1 MDIVSNEKVNFNS
14 LEQNIY
20 KKMME
25 LGRKLIQDELRIIDK
40 LILDNRDSDLF
51 KPKDFQPTTIK
62 SRLGEIPIARRRYK
76 MKINGT
82 IKYVYLL
89 DELLEINEFGEYSQ
103 SVVEMITREITKKSY
118 RETAKTISED
128 TDSYI
133 SYTAVRNI
141 VLALGKK
148 IKKLEEEKI
157 KLYEQGKIEGSKEAQ
172 YVFCEHDGIYV
183 KKQKSK
189 KQKGKKKFRVKHFK
203 NKKNKKNKKRKRN
216 GIELKIAVIH
226 EGKEPRYTNDY
237 KLKNKIIIGT
247 ASKASQL
254 KKIEDATI
262 GITYKEHKIR
272 NVVINGDGADW
283 TGSIVEGA
291 KELFQ
296 LDMAHIQKKIYMAV
310 SDEEY
315 LKKMQEIV
323 YTEKAQD
330 IFSLIFN
337 YKVELETDNKIAE
350 LEKVIELEKYLK
362 NNQGGILRYQ
372 YRLGYKE
379 EELEEY
385 RETLPSLGS
394 EESQMYSV
402 CRDRMKKNRTSWSIE
417 GAEAMLKVIMNKMN
431 GTLTEVITSEA
442 KEKIIEELSQR
453 IAEPVKVKKVK
464 YNELIYAGK
473 YKIVDNFVGGSKKFI
488 IDLLKGKKS
497 SELMLIN

>member
-1 MDIVSNEKVNFNS
+1 MNMLSNEKINFKS
-14 LEQNIY
+14 LEENTF
-20 KKMME
+20 KEMMK
-25 LGRKLIQDELRIIDK
+25 LGRKIIQDELRMLDK
-40 LILDNRDSDLF
+40 LIKDYRDKEIF
-51 KPKDFQPTTIK
+51 VPKDFQETTIK
-62 SRLGEIPIARRRYK
+62 TKLGEIPIARRRYK
-76 MKINGT
+76 MVINGRT
-82 IKYVYLL
+82 KWIYLL
-89 DELLEINEFGEYSQ
+89 DELLELNEFGEYSQ
-103 SVVEMITREITKKSY
+103 NVVEMITREITKKSY

-133 SYTAVRNI
+133 SYTTVRNI

-189 KQKGKKKFRVKHFK
+189 KHKGKKKFKVKHFK
-203 NKKNKKNKKRKRN
+203 KRKSKKKRN

-247 ASKASQL
+247 AAKASQL
-254 KKIEDATI
+254 KRIEDATI
-262 GITYKEHKIR
+262 GTTYKEHEIK

-291 KELFQ
+291 KEIFQ
-296 LDMAHIQKKIYMAV
+296 LDMAHIQKKIYMAIGN
-310 SDEEY
+310 EEY

-323 YTEKAQD
+323 YTEQAQD
-330 IFSLIFN
+330 IFSLIYN
-337 YKVELETDNKIAE
+337 YKVELETDNKTAE
-350 LEKVIELEKYLK
+350 LDKVNELEEYLR
-362 NNQGGILRYQ
+362 NNQEGILRYQ

-379 EELEEY
+379 KQLKAY
-385 RETLPSLGS
+385 KETLPSLGS
-394 EESQMYSV
+394 EESQMYCV
-402 CRDRMKKNRTSWSIE
+402 CRDRMKKNRTSWCLE

-431 GTLTEVITSEA
+431 GTLTEVITNRA
-442 KEKIIEELSQR
+442 KEKILEELAQR
-453 IAEPVKVKKVK
+453 IPEPPKVRKNK

-473 YKIVDNFVGGSKKFI
+473 YKIADNFVGSTKKFI